1 MVEGPKAGPFLG
13 LELGSV
19 LKQCFYLSP
28 AEVSV
33 FWQWYRFL
41 ERTSD
46 KPLLPLSLDETSV
59 SFFPKAPCGTICCK
73 TDPHIRVNTTCQR
86 GSCTVIAIV
95 CADAEVQKVLPQ
107 FILANEHGLPV
118 HVQRR
123 LSPPGNVHVLRG
135 HSAWNCSN
143 TMLAVLDALSQ
154 ALEPYVEFCRPTLVM
169 DCAPCHLSPDVLAQA
184 WSRKIR
190 VVLVPS
196 RLTPLVQ
203 VLDVF
208 VFKGYKSLLERSF
221 EELRSRHPN
230 SNVPTLAWFEMLIAS
245 LTFLA
250 RDWGPQ
256 FGAVLGGGDVPLTRE
271 LDKLQLDPMACA
283 RRPSEDQLASILPR
297 RKFSRQIFQL
307 LFGSRRVVHAV
318 RV

>member
-154 ALEPYVEFCRPTLVM
+154 ALEPYVEKFP
-169 DCAPCHLSPDVLAQA
+169 LSDKLPN
-184 WSRKIR
+184 K
-190 VVLVPS
+190 
-196 RLTPLVQ
+196 TPFQ
-203 VLDVF
+203 
-208 VFKGYKSLLERSF
+208 
-221 EELRSRHPN
+221 
-230 SNVPTLAWFEMLIAS
+230 AS
-245 LTFLA
+245 LRPKFPLN
-250 RDWGPQ
+250 GP
-256 FGAVLGGGDVPLTRE
+256 P
-271 LDKLQLDPMACA
+271 
-283 RRPSEDQLASILPR
+283 
-297 RKFSRQIFQL
+297 
-307 LFGSRRVVHAV
+307 
-318 RV
+318 